1 MGSLA
6 PINNATPIPCPTTP
20 TPPRLGRPCPLQR
33 LSLQVGA
40 SVAEVKQAL
49 RAASLRWHPD
59 KFLQQFG
66 GRLQSAAAHEEVM
79 AEVNAVSA
87 ALNGM
92 VDWVR
97 VHGQ

>member
-1 MGSLA
+1 MGPRNSAL
-6 PINNATPIPCPTTP
+6 TGTGCPRNIG
-20 TPPRLGRPCPLQR
+20 PRNMGR
-33 LSLQVGA
+33 
-40 SVAEVKQAL
+40 AL